1 MMRVTD
7 IFLAFP
13 FLVALLVMRNMLG
26 EIGWLEPV
34 VGDRTSIRFVVVLL
48 AVFGGCPWPGSCAGR
63 SWR

>member
-26 EIGWLEPV
+26 EIE
-34 VGDRTSIRFVVVLL
+34 L
-48 AVFGGCPWPGSCAGR
+48 AHVDHR
-63 SWR
+63 